1 MTTKQKVKLDW
12 KKLLGFKLAAAN
24 KSEGLSPANLAK
36 VGDKMVG
43 GKVPPPDNM
52 SASQILAR

>member
-1 MTTKQKVKLDW
+1 MSTKQKVELDW
-12 KKLLGFKLAAAN
+12 KKLLGFKLVAAN

-43 GKVPPPDNM
+43 TKVPPP
-52 SASQILAR
+52 AA

>member
-1 MTTKQKVKLDW
+1 MTTKQKVELDW
-12 KKLLGFKLAAAN
+12 KKLLGFKLAAGN

-43 GKVPPPDNM
+43 TKVPPPTV
-52 SASQILAR
+52 